1 MNITIDKS
9 IAPGTYDNLET
20 SGAARAQEV
29 AKPIE
34 TRVIQPVEQNNNT
47 DESEKVKTPA
57 TQTAENTSIHKD
69 TFTLTYDN
77 LAGISVLKSF
87 DSKGN
92 VVTQTPPAQHLKM
105 MELEGRDDE
114 EAKGNIIS
122 EQV

>member
-1 MNITIDKS
+1 MSITIDKS
-9 IAPGTYDNLET
+9 IAPATYDNLET

-29 AKPIE
+29 VKPNE
-34 TRVIQPVEQNNNT
+34 TRVMQQVVENNNA

-57 TQTAENTSIHKD
+57 TQSTENTSIHKD

-105 MELEGRDDE
+105 MELDGRDDE

-122 EQV
+122 KQV